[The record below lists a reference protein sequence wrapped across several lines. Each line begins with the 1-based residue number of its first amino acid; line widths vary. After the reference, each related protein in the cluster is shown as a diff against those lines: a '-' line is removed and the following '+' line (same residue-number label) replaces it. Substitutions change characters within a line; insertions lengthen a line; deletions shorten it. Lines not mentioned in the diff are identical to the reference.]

1 MADLGT
7 LLLRHARDAIAVAFG
22 HPEHHF
28 EDLPE
33 LHAPGATFVTLTQD
47 GQLRGCIGS
56 LQAHRSL
63 VDDVRHNAC
72 AAAFDDPRFPPLG
85 EDELARTRMEIS
97 LLTAPEPFPVQ
108 DEADARARLRP
119 GIDGVIFIAR
129 GRRATFLPQVWE
141 QLPDPRDFLGHLK
154 MKGGLSPDYWGPDVR
169 LETYQVR
176 KWKEA
181 ES

>member
-1 MADLGT
+1 MAELGT
-7 LLLRHARDAIAVAFG
+7 VLLQHARDAIAAAFG
-22 HPEHHF
+22 QPPHSF

-56 LQAHRSL
+56 LQAHRPL
-63 VDDVRHNAC
+63 LDDVRGNAC
-72 AAAFDDPRFPPLG
+72 AAAFDDPRFPSLREGELG
-85 EDELARTRMEIS
+85 RIRVEVS
-97 LLTAPEPFPVQ
+97 LLTAPEPFPVR

-119 GIDGVIFIAR
+119 GIDGVIFTAR

-141 QLPDPRDFLGHLK
+141 QLPDARDFLGHLR
-154 MKGGLSPDYWGPDVR
+154 MKAGLSPDYWGSDVR

-181 ES
+181 PA